1 MITMKEDLKTIF
13 YMGLGAISETSD
25 KMKEIKEELFEKG
38 KNLYEKG
45 VIANEELKHN
55 INEIIKEKDNKNTKE
70 TILKHFD
77 NLSAEE
83 QKDILKELNKKRWN
97 DVKDDKGEHNN

>member
-1 MITMKEDLKTIF
+1 MKEDLKTIF